1 MLQNHRSYVA
11 DNSTVAHRLVSGMNF
26 IIEIYNESVKRTSHI
41 FYHRYKH
48 HYNDIRNKYKTSRIR
63 YFKMDKL

>member
-1 MLQNHRSYVA
+1 
-11 DNSTVAHRLVSGMNF
+11 
-26 IIEIYNESVKRTSHI
+26 VKSTSHI